1 MKTLATIF
9 GFVWR
14 VLDALRK
21 VMHLIVLLVLFL
33 GLAAALS
40 PSIPIVPHKTALVI
54 APQGA
59 LVEQLAGDPF
69 ERAVAELYGQ
79 QRAETLVRDLTDA
92 IEAAKT
98 DKRVE
103 ALVLDVGS
111 MAGGG
116 VAKLEEVARAVRDFR
131 TSGKKVYAYGEGFDQ
146 AQYYLA
152 AHADEVYLD
161 PQGLILID
169 GFGYYRTFLKGLI
182 DKLAVDVNVFRAGKF
197 KSYTDQFSRSDMADT
212 EEEESLGWLNS
223 LWSQYQAGVVKAR
236 RLEEGAIADYANNFA
251 ALAKAQRG
259 DLAAVA
265 LEKKLVTDLKSRR
278 EFEDQM
284 KGLVGEDEDNH
295 TFRAVAHWDY
305 LANVR
310 PARAL
315 HLDGDRVGV
324 VVASGEILDG
334 EQPPG
339 TVGSDSLARLLRE
352 ALYEEAIKAV
362 VLRIDS
368 PGGSVFASEVIRREV
383 DALRKAGK
391 PVVASMSSVA
401 ASGGYY
407 IAMDADQIWASPA
420 TLTGSIGVFAVFPT
434 VERTLNKF
442 GITID
447 GVGTTPLADS
457 LRLDR
462 SLSEG
467 AKEILQSSVEHT
479 YTEFVEHVAT
489 ARGKSFDDIDAV
501 AQGRVWAGADAA
513 QQGLV
518 DHLGS
523 YKDALNAA
531 AKLAKLGD
539 DYEVQYIEPAL
550 GWREAIAL
558 QSQALAARFARAVA
572 PERADVDECAAL
584 VRAAGSRA
592 GAVVALYGSEAGV
605 LLLPAVQFVSRR
617 GQAQIPPT

>member
-1 MKTLATIF
+1 
-9 GFVWR
+9 
-14 VLDALRK
+14 
-21 VMHLIVLLVLFL
+21 
-33 GLAAALS
+33 
-40 PSIPIVPHKTALVI
+40 
-54 APQGA
+54 
-59 LVEQLAGDPF
+59 
-69 ERAVAELYGQ
+69 
-79 QRAETLVRDLTDA
+79 VRDLVDA

-103 ALVLDVGS
+103 ALVLDLGNMS
-111 MAGGG
+111 GGG
-116 VAKLEEVARAVRDFR
+116 VAKLEEVAAAVRDFR
-131 TSGKKVYAYGEGFDQ
+131 TSGKKVFAYGEGFDQ

-152 AHADEVYLD
+152 AQADEIYLD
-161 PQGLILID
+161 PQGLVLID

-182 DKLAVDVNVFRAGKF
+182 DKLAVDVNVFKAGKF
-197 KSYTDQFSRSDMADT
+197 KSYTDQFSRADMADT
-212 EEEESLGWLNS
+212 EEEESLTWLNA
-223 LWSQYQAGVVKAR
+223 LWAQYQAGVVKAR
-236 RLEEGAIADYANNFA
+236 GLDEGAIADYANNFA
-251 ALAKAQRG
+251 ALAKQQRG

-265 LEKKLVTDLKSRR
+265 VEKKLVTDLKSRR

-284 KGLVGEDEDNH
+284 KGLVGEDEDQH
-295 TFRAVAHWDY
+295 TFRNIAHWDY
-305 LANVR
+305 LASVR
-310 PARAL
+310 PAHAL
-315 HLDGDRVGV
+315 HLDGKRIGV

-352 ALYEEAIKAV
+352 ALHEEAIKAV

-407 IAMDADQIWASPA
+407 IAMDADEIWASPA

-434 VERTLNKF
+434 VEHTLNKF
-442 GITID
+442 GVTID

-462 SLSEG
+462 TLTDD

-479 YTEFVEHVAT
+479 YHEFVEHVAA
-489 ARGKSFDDIDAV
+489 AREKSFDDIDAV
-501 AQGRVWAGADAA
+501 AQGRVWAGVDAA
-513 QQGLV
+513 KHGLV

-531 AKLAKLGD
+531 AKRAKLGD
-539 DYEVQYIEPAL
+539 DYKVQYVEAPL

-558 QSQALAARFARAVA
+558 QSQALAARFARSLA
-572 PERADVDECAAL
+572 PERQLLREAKQWFAPLEAELARLSRFNDPKQVYYYCACS
-584 VRAAGSRA
+584 VN
-592 GAVVALYGSEAGV
+592 
-605 LLLPAVQFVSRR
+605 
-617 GQAQIPPT
+617 

>member
-40 PSIPIVPHKTALVI
+40 PSIPLVPHKTALVI

-69 ERAVAELYGQ
+69 DRAVAELYGQ

-152 AHADEVYLD
+152 AHADEIYLD

-391 PVVASMSSVA
+391 PVIASMSSVA

-447 GVGTTPLADS
+447 GVGTTALADS

-523 YKDALNAA
+523 YRDALNAA

-572 PERADVDECAAL
+572 PEREMLTNARRWFEPLEAELARL
-584 VRAAGSRA
+584 SRFTDPKQ
-592 GAVVALYGSEAGV
+592 VYYYCPCSVN
-605 LLLPAVQFVSRR
+605 
-617 GQAQIPPT
+617 

>member
-1 MKTLATIF
+1 MKALATFF

-14 VLDALRK
+14 ALDALRK
-21 VMHLIVLLVLFL
+21 VLHLIVLLVLFL
-33 GLAAALS
+33 GLGAVLS
-40 PSIPIVPHKTALVI
+40 PSLPIVPHKTALVI
-54 APQGA
+54 APQGT
-59 LVEQLAGDPF
+59 LVEQLAGNPF
-69 ERAVAELYGQ
+69 DRAVAALYGQ

-103 ALVLDVGS
+103 VLVLDLGH

-116 VAKLEEVARAVRDFR
+116 VAKLEEVAAAIRDFR
-131 TSGKKVYAYGEGFDQ
+131 TSGKKVFAYGDGYDQ

-152 AHADEVYLD
+152 AQADQIYLD
-161 PQGLILID
+161 PQGLVLID

-182 DKLAVDVNVFRAGKF
+182 DKLAVDVNVFKAGKF
-197 KSYTDQFSRSDMADT
+197 KSYTDQFSRSDMAET
-212 EEEESLGWLNS
+212 EEEESLAWLNS
-223 LWSQYQAGVVKAR
+223 LWSQYQAGIVKAR
-236 RLEEGAIADYANNFA
+236 QPEHMAEGAIADYANNFA
-251 ALAKAQRG
+251 ALAKAHGG

-265 LEKKLVTDLKSRR
+265 LEKGLVTELKSRR

-284 KGLVGEDEDNH
+284 KKLVGEDESEH
-295 TFRAVAHWDY
+295 TFQSVAHWDY

-310 PARAL
+310 PAHAL

-339 TVGSDSLARLLRE
+339 TVGSDSLQRLLRE
-352 ALYEEAIKAV
+352 ALNNEAIKAV

-407 IAMDADQIWASPA
+407 IAMDANEIWASPA

-434 VERTLNKF
+434 VEHTLNKF

-457 LRLDR
+457 IRLDR
-462 SLSEG
+462 TLTDG
-467 AKEILQSSVEHT
+467 AKDILQSSVEHT
-479 YTEFVEHVAT
+479 YKTFVEHVAT
-489 ARGKSFDDIDAV
+489 AREKSFDDIDAV
-501 AQGRVWAGADAA
+501 AQGRVWAGVDAA
-513 QQGLV
+513 KHGLV

-531 AKLAKLGD
+531 AKRAKLGK
-539 DYEVQYIEPAL
+539 DYKVEYIEPPL

-558 QSQALAARFARAVA
+558 QSQALAARFAHAVA
-572 PERADVDECAAL
+572 PEQKLLGEARRLFEPLESELARL
-584 VRAAGSRA
+584 SRFTDPKQ
-592 GAVVALYGSEAGV
+592 VYYYCPCSVN
-605 LLLPAVQFVSRR
+605 
-617 GQAQIPPT
+617 

>member
-1 MKTLATIF
+1 MKAIAAIF

-14 VLDALRK
+14 GLDALRK
-21 VMHLIVLLVLFL
+21 VLHLIVLLVLFL

-40 PSIPIVPHKTALVI
+40 PSIPIVPHKAALVI

-69 ERAVAELYGQ
+69 DRALAELYGQ
-79 QRAETLVRDLTDA
+79 QRAETLVRDVTDA
-92 IEAAKT
+92 IEAAKD
-98 DKRVE
+98 DKRIQ
-103 ALVLDVGS
+103 ALVLDLGH

-116 VAKLEEVARAVRDFR
+116 VAKLEEVAAAIRDFR
-131 TSGKKVYAYGEGFDQ
+131 TSGKKVIAYGDGFDQ
-146 AQYYLA
+146 AQYYIA
-152 AHADEVYLD
+152 AQADQVYLD
-161 PQGLILID
+161 PQGLVLID
-169 GFGYYRTFLKGLI
+169 GFGYYRTFLKGVI
-182 DKLAVDVNVFRAGKF
+182 DKLQIDVNVFRAGKF
-197 KSYTDQFSRSDMADT
+197 KSYTDQFSRSDMSET
-212 EEEESLGWLNS
+212 EEEESLAWLNS

-236 RLEEGAIADYANNFA
+236 GLEEGAIAAYANDFA
-251 ALAKAQRG
+251 ASAQAQGG

-265 LEKKLVTDLKSRR
+265 LDKKLVTELKSRR
-278 EFEDQM
+278 EFEDEM
-284 KGLVGEDEDNH
+284 KALVGEDEDQH
-295 TFRAVAHWDY
+295 TFRGIAHWDY
-305 LANVR
+305 LAAVR

-315 HLDGDRVGV
+315 HIEGDRVGV

-339 TVGSDSLARLLRE
+339 TVGSDSLARLLRD
-352 ALYEEAIKAV
+352 ALHEDAIKAV

-368 PGGSVFASEVIRREV
+368 PGGSVFASEVIRREI
-383 DALRKAGK
+383 DALREAGK

-407 IAMDADQIWASPA
+407 IAMDANEIWASPA

-434 VERTLNKF
+434 VERTLGKF

-462 SLSEG
+462 TLHDQ

-479 YTEFVEHVAT
+479 YREFVERVAS
-489 ARGKSFDDIDAV
+489 ARKKSFDDIDAV
-501 AQGRVWAGADAA
+501 AQGRVWAGVDAH
-513 QQGLV
+513 QRGLV

-539 DYEVQYIEPAL
+539 DYDVQYIEPPL

-558 QSQALAARFARAVA
+558 QSQTLAARFGRAVT
-572 PERADVDECAAL
+572 PERQLLSQARRWFAPLEEELARL
-584 VRAAGSRA
+584 SRFTDPKQ
-592 GAVVALYGSEAGV
+592 VYYYCPCSVEK
-605 LLLPAVQFVSRR
+605 
-617 GQAQIPPT
+617 

>member
-1 MKTLATIF
+1 MKAIAAFFT
-9 GFVWR
+9 FVWR
-14 VLDALRK
+14 SLDALRK
-21 VMHLIVLLVLFL
+21 VLHLIVLLGFFL
-33 GLAAALS
+33 AIAAALS

-54 APQGA
+54 APQGT
-59 LVEQLAGDPF
+59 LVEQLAGNPF
-69 ERAVAELYGQ
+69 DRAVAELYGQ

-98 DKRVE
+98 DKRV
-103 ALVLDVGS
+103 AVLVLDLGH

-116 VAKLEEVARAVRDFR
+116 VAKLEEVAAAVRDFR
-131 TSGKKVYAYGEGFDQ
+131 TSGKKVLAFGEGYDQ

-152 AHADEVYLD
+152 AQADEVYLD
-161 PQGLILID
+161 PQGLVLID
-169 GFGYYRTFLKGLI
+169 GFGYYRTFLKGVI
-182 DKLAVDVNVFRAGKF
+182 DKLAIDVNVFRAGKF
-197 KSYTDQFSRSDMADT
+197 KSYTDQFSRSDMSEQ
-212 EEEESLGWLNS
+212 EEEESMGWLNA

-236 RLEEGAIADYANNFA
+236 RLDSGAIAAYANGFPE
-251 ALAKAQRG
+251 LAKAHRG

-265 LEKKLVTDLKSRR
+265 LDQHLVTKLKSRR
-278 EFEDQM
+278 EFEDQL
-284 KGLVGEDEDNH
+284 KGLVGEDEDEH
-295 TFRAVAHWDY
+295 TFRGVAHWDY
-305 LANVR
+305 LAAVR
-310 PARAL
+310 PTRGL
-315 HLDGDRVGV
+315 HLDGDRIGV
-324 VVASGEILDG
+324 VVASGQILDG

-339 TVGSDSLARLLRE
+339 TVGSDSVVRLLRE
-352 ALYEEAIKAV
+352 ALHEDAVKAV

-434 VERTLNKF
+434 VERTLSKF
-442 GITID
+442 GITVD
-447 GVGTTPLADS
+447 GIGTTPLAES

-462 SLSEG
+462 TLHEQ

-479 YTEFVEHVAT
+479 YAEFVEHVAA

-501 AQGRVWAGADAA
+501 AQGRVWAGVDAA
-513 QQGLV
+513 QHGLV

-523 YKDALNAA
+523 YKQALNAA

-539 DYEVQYIEPAL
+539 DYKVQYIEAPL

-558 QSQALAARFARAVA
+558 QSQALAARFARSVA
-572 PERADVDECAAL
+572 PERQLLSQARRWFAPLEEELARLSLFTDPKQVYYYCPCA
-584 VRAAGSRA
+584 VN
-592 GAVVALYGSEAGV
+592 
-605 LLLPAVQFVSRR
+605 
-617 GQAQIPPT
+617 